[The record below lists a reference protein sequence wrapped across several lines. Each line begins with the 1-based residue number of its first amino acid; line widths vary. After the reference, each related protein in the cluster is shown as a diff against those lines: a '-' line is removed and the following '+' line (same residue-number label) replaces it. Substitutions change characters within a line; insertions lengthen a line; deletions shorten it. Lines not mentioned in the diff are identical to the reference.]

1 MKTKVYFISC
11 ILVCRALLTGT
22 MAFRGESSTNDIII
36 IRATQDM
43 TEKESRICVFRGNA
57 QMEKTQLGKS
67 QRNEEDNNYD
77 KITTAI
83 KKYGQMGYEVTNA
96 FEVADGSKTLLS
108 TFVLTKK

>member
-1 MKTKVYFISC
+1 MKTKIYLFGCVVLC
-11 ILVCRALLTGT
+11 LVLSAGI
-22 MAFRGESSTNDIII
+22 MSSRGGSAAKDIII

-43 TEKESRICVFRGNA
+43 LEKDSRICVFRGNA
-57 QMEKTQLGKS
+57 QIEKLQLGKW

-108 TFVLTKK
+108 TFILEKN